1 MRKITSFLFLM
12 LVCCISAVAQ
22 NVVTTEKPVGKMI
35 KAGTAQAEMVPNQW
49 YFVYQCRDLGTTAG
63 TQATVGEELSEY
75 TGGFV
80 YNKGYNADD
89 VAQVAHK
96 TTKAVTEAMCL
107 ETGVAYSSYTT
118 HLLRFVPV
126 ADKEGVYN
134 IQYANGE
141 WMGADLAT
149 ASEFQYKA
157 GLAGEF
163 NFYRIKI
170 EGVENEEG
178 RFGWNKAP
186 FANIVDNN
194 GAGNGLAFWE
204 SGEIKDRTEGNN
216 VWNLFEIVIVGD
228 ENPYF
233 SAFEEVVA
241 YHNTFI
247 ESALYIS
254 LSEGEV
260 IGNGPGQYPEEKA
273 NELLELVDAV
283 GTMVDEFYTAYE
295 EDPNYVDPTYSTLE
309 AMQQLLADY
318 KALVKEVEDSR
329 VSRSLSNIVPGY
341 YQIHNANVW
350 TNTEPVVYT
359 EETAAEYNEANQF
372 VEGDEG
378 YVVAG
383 DPTGETTETHPIKA
397 IYSQTDDKLSYK
409 TLEGD
414 KVEFLWKVEAV
425 EGKPTEYRLINMLKG
440 LTVHNIPQSAHV
452 PLVENDTTT
461 VSFDYRGETVNQVTN
476 ESTTMLSIRNTQYT
490 DIDSHHS
497 LHANAWGNGTSVSGT
512 IVGWTGSTNAL
523 ASQWYLAPV
532 SEEDANNIINAAA
545 PGLKLAAMMA
555 KADSILNVAPAQI
568 ENSMDIVSELYEEDS
583 VVVDAEQFYSPFTTA
598 DAQTIPEGQTEYHFM
613 IDGKPGTHWHS
624 AWEGGNQP
632 FMKHYLQIS
641 AAETLEGTY
650 AVKMTRRPGANGD
663 HITQL
668 VVVGYEEEPYDETT
682 LEEGVALDTLDLPF
696 GDVGE
701 TVISRTFDATGM
713 NYLRFYPAATVL
725 KPGTNGGAN
734 RGYWH
739 AAEFNVFKASE
750 SKRYETTQYDAR
762 KAEADALVAAM
773 QAWVDAEYDAEDV
786 ELLYDDAFNAA
797 YNNLIAASEAWA
809 AVYTDPTALRQAIA
823 GAPDDKLFVVGNKPG
838 QWAEGVVTPATIVA
852 EAQAYDESGA
862 YTPAQSEAYVKQIA
876 ESINDVY
883 SKANKINDKTWYR
896 FHFATDE
903 TYDEFGW
910 DKVGAKEGTIVD
922 ANEDELE
929 TSESL
934 WGKFVAVGKTTK
946 EYFEYEYN
954 TTVEDEEVTLTD
966 TATYYGT
973 DKYDIDEE
981 GIVEGTNLYFFDDG
995 DHEFSKGEELFR
1007 FIAVNDS
1014 AYMIQ
1019 NKATGLFI
1027 RGGYPVYLSATPS
1040 LFQVSAMG
1048 AGACKIRIKNVL
1060 DKEDAGYNY
1069 LHAER
1074 STNKL
1079 TSWDSENLGS
1089 NTMLF
1094 IEPIANVIEDELPAT
1109 EYEKKLWPG
1118 DYYAMTLPVSVSIN
1132 EGATAYGAQV
1142 VVEDETA
1149 KVVLK
1154 KVEAEVIEHGTPFIM
1169 VTDCDEYVSFEDRE
1183 KAIEEELLAKT
1194 PIEELPWG
1202 KITLA
1207 DDVASE
1213 IDNEYIRV
1221 KMNHGMEVDTL
1232 VHTLLNLV
1240 GTIDGTTVKAGK
1252 GITISG
1258 NEFKHVL
1265 TTANIG
1271 RYGAYIATD
1280 FGAEDEVLL
1289 NTIQIEVSGSI
1300 DTGIEETLD
1309 KVTKGG
1315 NIYTVGGQLV
1325 GKGNVNTIDKLPAGI
1340 YIVNGVKVIKN

>member
-1 MRKITSFLFLM
+1 MRKITSFLLLM
-12 LVCCISAVAQ
+12 LVCCVSAFAQ
-22 NVVTTEKPVGKMI
+22 EVVTTEKPVGKII

-49 YFVYQCRDLGTTAG
+49 YFVYQARDYGKVAG

-80 YNKGYNADD
+80 YNKGYNADG
-89 VAQVAHK
+89 VAQGAHK
-96 TTKAVTEAMCL
+96 TTKAVTEAMCV
-107 ETGVAYSSYTT
+107 ETGVAYSSYAT

-126 ADKEGVYN
+126 EDKEGVYN

-141 WMGADLAT
+141 WMGADLTT

-170 EGVENEEG
+170 DGVENEEG
-178 RFGWNKAP
+178 RFGWNKDP

-194 GAGNGLAFWE
+194 GAGYGLAFWL
-204 SGEIKDRTEGNN
+204 SGEVKDLTEGNN

-228 ENPYF
+228 ENQYF

-254 LSEGEV
+254 LSEGEA

-283 GTMVDEFYTAYE
+283 GTMIDEFYTAYD
-295 EDPNYVDPTYSTLE
+295 EDPTYVDPTYSTLE

-350 TNTEPVVYT
+350 TNTRNIVFT
-359 EETAAEYNEANQF
+359 EETAAEYNEAHQYA
-372 VEGDEG
+372 EGDEG

-383 DPTGETTETHPIKA
+383 DPTGETEEWNPIKA
-397 IYSQTDDKLSYK
+397 IYSQNDDKLSYK
-409 TLEGD
+409 TLEAD

-440 LTVHNIPQSAHV
+440 LTVHNIPTSTHV

-476 ESTTMLSIRNTQYT
+476 EPTTMLSIRNTQYT
-490 DIDSHHS
+490 DIESNHS
-497 LHANAWGNGTSVSGT
+497 LHAANWGNGTSVSST

-545 PGLKLAAMMA
+545 PALKLAAMIA
-555 KADSILNVAPAQI
+555 KADSILGVAPAQI
-568 ENSMDIVSELYEEDS
+568 ENSMDIVSEVYEEDS
-583 VVVDAEQFYSPFTTA
+583 VVVDAEQFYSQYTTA
-598 DAQTIPEGQTEYHFM
+598 DDQTIPDGQTEYHFLL
-613 IDGKPGTHWHS
+613 DGKQSTYWHS

-632 FMKHYLQIS
+632 FKKHYLQIA
-641 AAETLEGTY
+641 AAETLEGLY
-650 AVKMTRRPGANGD
+650 AVKLQRRPVNGD
-663 HITQL
+663 QISEL
-668 VVVGYEEEPYDETT
+668 IVKGYEEEPNDETT
-682 LEEGVALDTLDLPF
+682 FEEGTELATLKLPLI
-696 GDVGE
+696 DKSE
-701 TVISRTFDATGM
+701 TIITRTFDATGM
-713 NYLRFYPAATVL
+713 NYLRFYSNATTKV
-725 KPGTNGGAN
+725 PNSDGGEG

-739 AAEFNVFKASE
+739 ASAFNVFKASE
-750 SKRYETTQYDAR
+750 SKRYETTQYDVR
-762 KAEADALVAAM
+762 KAEADALAAAM

-786 ELLYDDAFNAA
+786 ELLNDEAFNAA
-797 YNNLIAASEAWA
+797 YNNLIAASEAWG

-838 QWAEGVVTPATIVA
+838 QWAEGVETPATIVA
-852 EAQAYDESGA
+852 EAKAYDESGA

-896 FHFATDE
+896 FHFATEE
-903 TYDEFGW
+903 TYEEFGW
-910 DKVGAKEGTIVD
+910 DKVGAKEGTVKD
-922 ANEDELE
+922 VNEDELE

-946 EYFEYEYN
+946 EYFDYEYK
-954 TTVEDEEVTLTD
+954 TTKNDEEVVVKD
-966 TATYYGT
+966 TTTYYGT
-973 DKYDIDEE
+973 DKYDIETE

-995 DHEFSKGEELFR
+995 DHVFDKGEQLFR

-1079 TSWDSENLGS
+1079 TSWYSENLGS

-1094 IEPIANVIEDELPAT
+1094 IEPIANVDENELPAT
-1109 EYEKKLWPG
+1109 DYEKKLWPG
-1118 DYYAMTLPVSVSIN
+1118 GYYAMTLPVSVSIN

-1142 VVEDETA
+1142 VVENETA

-1169 VTDCDEYVSFEDRE
+1169 VTDCDEFVSLEDRK
-1183 KAIEEELLAKT
+1183 KAIEEELRAKT

-1202 KITLA
+1202 EITLA

-1240 GTIDGTTVKAGK
+1240 GTIDGTTIKPGK

-1265 TTANIG
+1265 TTTNIG
-1271 RYGAYIATD
+1271 RYDAYIATD

-1325 GKGNVNTIDKLPAGI
+1325 GKGNVNTINKLPAGI

>member
-1 MRKITSFLFLM
+1 M

-22 NVVTTEKPVGKMI
+22 DVVTTEKPVGKII

-49 YFVYQCRDLGTTAG
+49 YFVYQSRRGGNDAG
-63 TQATVGEELSEY
+63 TQATVGEELSEF

-80 YNKGYNADD
+80 YNKGNNENGE
-89 VAQVAHK
+89 AQIAHK
-96 TTKAVTEAMCL
+96 TTTAVTEAMCL

-134 IQYANGE
+134 IEYANGE
-141 WMGADLAT
+141 WMGADLKN

-178 RFGWNKAP
+178 RFGWNKDP

-194 GAGNGLAFWE
+194 GAGNGLAFWD

-228 ENPYF
+228 ENQYF

-295 EDPNYVDPTYSTLE
+295 EDPSYVDPTYSTLE

-341 YQIHNANVW
+341 YQIHSANLF
-350 TNTEPVVYT
+350 TNTRNIVFT
-359 EETAAEYNEANQF
+359 EETAAEYNAANQF
-372 VEGDEG
+372 VEGHEG

-383 DPTGETTETHPIKA
+383 DPTGETEEWHPIKA
-397 IYSQTDDKLSYK
+397 IFADSDDKLAWADSQEKEASY
-409 TLEGD
+409 
-414 KVEFLWKVEAV
+414 LWKIETVA
-425 EGKPTEYRLINMLKG
+425 GKPTEYRLINMLKS
-440 LTVHNIPQSAHV
+440 TTFHDVPQSAKV
-452 PLVENDTTT
+452 PLVENDTTR
-461 VSFDYRGETVNQVTN
+461 VMFDYYGETTNQISGEPTAMVA
-476 ESTTMLSIRNTQYT
+476 IRNSKYAEGT
-490 DIDSHHS
+490 SGF
-497 LHANAWGNGTSVSGT
+497 LHAANSGADNGFGGVNSN
-512 IVGWTGSTNAL
+512 IVGWFSDAA
-523 ASQWYLAPV
+523 ASHWYLAPV
-532 SEEDANNIINAAA
+532 SEEDANEILNAAA
-545 PGLKLAAMMA
+545 PALKLAAMMA
-555 KADSILNVAPAQI
+555 KADSILGVAPAQI

-598 DAQTIPEGQTEYHFM
+598 DDQTVPEGQTEYHFM

-650 AVKMTRRPGANGD
+650 AVKMTRRPNAYGD

-682 LEEGVALDTLDLPF
+682 LEEGIALDTLDLPF

-701 TVISRTFDATGM
+701 TVTSRVFDATGM

-786 ELLYDDAFNAA
+786 ELLNDDAFNAA

-852 EAQAYDESGA
+852 EAQAYDESGL
-862 YTPAQSEAYVKQIA
+862 YTPAQSEAYVKQIT

-896 FHFATDE
+896 FHFGTE
-903 TYDEFGW
+903 ELYDEFGW
-910 DKVGAKEGTIVD
+910 DKVGAKEGTVKD
-922 ANEDELE
+922 VNEEELE

-946 EYFEYEYN
+946 EYFDYEYK
-954 TTVEDEEVTLTD
+954 TTKHDEEVVVKD

-973 DKYDIDEE
+973 DKYDIEEE
-981 GIVEGTNLYFFDDG
+981 GIVEGTNLFFFDDG
-995 DHEFSKGEELFR
+995 DHEFSKGEQLFR

-1094 IEPIANVIEDELPAT
+1094 IEPIANVIENELPAT
-1109 EYEKKLWPG
+1109 DYEKKLWPG

-1183 KAIEEELLAKT
+1183 KAIEEELLANT

-1325 GKGNVNTIDKLPAGI
+1325 GKGNVNTINKLPAGI

>member
-1 MRKITSFLFLM
+1 M

-22 NVVTTEKPVGKMI
+22 DVVTTEKPVGKII

-49 YFVYQCRDLGTTAG
+49 YFVYQSRRGDNDAG
-63 TQATVGEELSEY
+63 TQATVGEELSEF

-80 YNKGYNADD
+80 YNKGNNENGE
-89 VAQVAHK
+89 AQIAHK
-96 TTKAVTEAMCL
+96 TTTAVTEAMCL

-141 WMGADLAT
+141 WMGADLKN

-228 ENPYF
+228 ENQYF

-295 EDPNYVDPTYSTLE
+295 ENPNYVDPTYSTLE

-341 YQIHNANVW
+341 YQIHSANLF
-350 TNTEPVVYT
+350 TNTRNIVFT
-359 EETAAEYNEANQF
+359 EETAAEYNAANQF
-372 VEGDEG
+372 VEGDEE

-383 DPTGETTETHPIKA
+383 DPTGETEEWHPIKA
-397 IYSQTDDKLSYK
+397 IFADSDDKLAWADNQEKEASY
-409 TLEGD
+409 
-414 KVEFLWKVEAV
+414 LWKIETVA
-425 EGKPTEYRLINMLKG
+425 GKPTEYRLINMLKS
-440 LTVHNIPQSAHV
+440 TTFHDVPQSAKV
-452 PLVENDTTT
+452 PLVENDTTR
-461 VSFDYRGETVNQVTN
+461 VMFDYYGETTNQISGEPTAMVA
-476 ESTTMLSIRNTQYT
+476 IRNSKYAEG
-490 DIDSHHS
+490 SS
-497 LHANAWGNGTSVSGT
+497 GFLHAANSGADNGFGGVNSTV
-512 IVGWTGSTNAL
+512 VGWFSDAA
-523 ASQWYLAPV
+523 ASHWYLAPV
-532 SEEDANNIINAAA
+532 SEEDANEILNAAA
-545 PGLKLAAMMA
+545 PALKLAGMIA
-555 KADSILNVAPAQI
+555 KADSILGVAPAQI
-568 ENSMDIVSELYEEDS
+568 ENSMDIVSEVYEEDS
-583 VVVDAEQFYSPFTTA
+583 VVVDAEQFYSQYTTA
-598 DAQTIPEGQTEYHFM
+598 DAQAIPDGQTEYHFLL
-613 IDGKPGTHWHS
+613 DGKQSTYWHS
-624 AWEGGNQP
+624 AWEGGAQP
-632 FMKHYLQIS
+632 FKKHYLQI
-641 AAETLEGTY
+641 AATEALEGLY
-650 AVKMTRRPGANGD
+650 AVKLQRRPVNGD
-663 HITQL
+663 QITEL
-668 VVVGYEEEPYDETT
+668 IVKGYVEEPNDETT
-682 LEEGVALDTLDLPF
+682 FEEGEELATLKLPF
-696 GDVGE
+696 TDKSE
-701 TVISRTFDATGM
+701 TIITRTFDATGM
-713 NYLRFYPAATVL
+713 NYLRFYSNATAKV
-725 KPGTNGGAN
+725 PNSDGGEG

-739 AAEFNVFKASE
+739 ASAFNVFKASE
-750 SKRYETTQYDAR
+750 SKRYETTQYDVR

-786 ELLYDDAFNAA
+786 ELLNDEAFNAA

-852 EAQAYDESGA
+852 EAKAYDESGA

-896 FHFATDE
+896 FHFATEE

-910 DKVGAKEGTIVD
+910 DKVGAKEGTVKD
-922 ANEDELE
+922 VNEDEIE

-946 EYFEYEYN
+946 EYFDYEYK
-954 TTVEDEEVTLTD
+954 TTKNDEEVVVKD

-981 GIVEGTNLYFFDDG
+981 GIVEGTNLFFFDEG
-995 DHEFSKGEELFR
+995 EQEFIKGEELFR

-1027 RGGYPVYLSATPS
+1027 RGGHPVYLSATPS

-1048 AGACKIRIKNVL
+1048 AGACEIRIKNVL

-1074 STNKL
+1074 STNRL
-1079 TSWDSENLGS
+1079 VSWDAHTLGS

-1094 IEPIANVIEDELPAT
+1094 IEPIANVIENELPAT
-1109 EYEKKLWPG
+1109 DYEKKLWPG

-1183 KAIEEELLAKT
+1183 KAIEEELRAKT

-1202 KITLA
+1202 EITLA

-1213 IDNEYIRV
+1213 INNEYIRV

-1240 GTIDGTTVKAGK
+1240 GTIEETTVKAGK

-1265 TTANIG
+1265 TTATIG

-1289 NTIQIEVSGSI
+1289 NAIQIEVSGSI

-1325 GKGNVNTIDKLPAGI
+1325 GKGNVNTINKLPAGI